1 MEIRRNPLNATVVRL
16 GGAVSFEAT
25 KYEQTV
31 DKRSRRA
38 TSDRIEKF
46 ATAALIA
53 VDTDPD
59 AARSVATALT
69 ETSLRGVDSHGIRL
83 LLHYAKV
90 VQTGRINPKPQ
101 LSFTQTGPST
111 GIVDGDHGFGHHAS
125 FFAMD
130 RAAAL
135 AQESGVVAISIINS
149 SHFGAAGCYVL
160 HAAEKGYV
168 ALGVCNSDSFVL
180 PHDGIQPFHGTN
192 PLAFAAPVSG
202 ARPLLV
208 DMATSVIPWN
218 RVQDL
223 MNEGLPLPADVAVD
237 SNGEP
242 TLDPARS
249 AALLP
254 LGGIRYGYK
263 GAALASMVEVLSAI
277 ITGMPHCSRLP
288 GMAGPDLSTHRRL
301 GHFFIVIDPH
311 RFVSREIYSVAME
324 AYLRDLRTQAA
335 RQGMKVMAPGDREWL
350 VEEDRQRQGIPVAD
364 HLKIDLDELAD
375 SLGIERLQYL

>member
-1 MEIRRNPLNATVVRL
+1 M
-16 GGAVSFEAT
+16 SFEAVMD
-25 KYEQTV
+25 EQTA
-31 DKRSRRA
+31 DNRPKQA
-38 TSDRIEKF
+38 TPDRIKEF

-53 VDTDPD
+53 AGTDPEP
-59 AARSVATALT
+59 ARSVASALT

-90 VQTGRINPKPQ
+90 VQTGRINPKPR

-130 RAAAL
+130 RGTAL
-135 AQESGVVAISIINS
+135 ARESGLAAVSVINS
-149 SHFGAAGCYVL
+149 SHFGSAGCYVL
-160 HAAEKGYV
+160 HAANLGYV

-202 ARPLLV
+202 ARPLLM

-223 MNEGLPLPADVAVD
+223 LNEGLPLPTDVAVD

-254 LGGIRYGYK
+254 LGGMRYGYK
-263 GAALASMVEVLSAI
+263 GAALASIVEVLSAV

-311 RFVSREIYSVAME
+311 RFVSPEIYSMGME
-324 AYLRDLRTQAA
+324 AYLHDLRTQAG
-335 RQGMKVMAPGDREWL
+335 RQGMKVMAPGDREWA
-350 VEEDRQRQGIPVAD
+350 VEEDRQRQGIPIAD
-364 HLKIDLDELAD
+364 QLKIDLDELAD
-375 SLGIERLQYL
+375 SLGIARL